1 MYSIRSALFLFG
13 ILVSVIG
20 IGMFFPCII
29 DAANGEDTWI
39 AFLCASVTTL
49 FVGGFLVA
57 ATIRKE
63 HVQFSYKDFIITLS
77 LFWFVS
83 PIFASLPLL
92 YSTYPFN
99 FMDCYF
105 EAVSSITSTG
115 SSVIYDALGVPH
127 GLIIWRAL
135 AQIIGAS
142 VFIVSSCS
150 IFGLLYCIYTNKNG
164 TVEVTEPEF
173 SDRIILNNIKR
184 IFILLIAFA
193 FASAIIVSV
202 ILDIDIF
209 RSFYISSSL
218 LTTSGVCFPEM
229 VGSLNS
235 KAMYTY
241 TALALLS
248 GLPIFSIFSTKRFSI
263 RSLMLDKQIYA
274 YFILIATC
282 FVIRLIDLGYELLP
296 LHSIKE
302 ALFEAV
308 SSVTTNSIASYDDYH
323 ISPFLFLIKFIGGCT
338 GSASGGFKVFRILA
352 IIYIVQQCVIKTAE
366 YNSSRIGKRTKIC
379 FSNDVCASVATYC
392 FMFCIVLL
400 ITSYFLSLNGIVF
413 SDAVSYAY
421 TALTNNS
428 VATPTHPLVSSNI
441 IAMSDSS
448 KFIICNAMIFGR
460 MEILPLMA
468 ILSIRFWKNQ

>member
-20 IGMFFPCII
+20 VGMFIPCII

-39 AFLCASVTTL
+39 AFLCASVSTL

-57 ATIRKE
+57 ATVRKE
-63 HVQFSYKDFIITLS
+63 RIRFSAKDFIITLL
-77 LFWFVS
+77 LFWFIA
-83 PIFASLPLL
+83 PIFSSLPLL

-115 SSVIYDALGVPH
+115 SSVIYDSLGVPH
-127 GLIIWRAL
+127 GLIIWRAFV
-135 AQIIGAS
+135 QIFGAS

-150 IFGLLYCIYTNKNG
+150 IFGLLYCIYTNKSG
-164 TVEVTEPEF
+164 TFDVVEPE
-173 SDRIILNNIKR
+173 SCDSSIQNNIKR
-184 IFILLIAFA
+184 IFIFLIAFA
-193 FASAIIVSV
+193 FASAIIISV
-202 ILDIDIF
+202 ILDLDIF

-229 VGSLNS
+229 VGSLKS

-241 TALALLS
+241 TVLALLS
-248 GLPIFSIFSTKRFSI
+248 GLPIFSIFAMKRFSI

-274 YFILIATC
+274 YFLLISIC

-308 SSVTTNSIASYDDYH
+308 SSVTTNSIASYDDH
-323 ISPFLFLIKFIGGCT
+323 ISHFLFLMKFIGGCT

-379 FSNDVCASVATYC
+379 FSNDVCASVAAYC

-400 ITSYFLSLNGIVF
+400 LLSSLLLLSGIGL
-413 SDAVSYAY
+413 SDAVSYVY

-428 VATPTHPLVSSNI
+428 ISTSTHQLVSTNI

-448 KFIICNAMIFGR
+448 KFIICTAMIFGR
-460 MEILPLMA
+460 MEVLPLAA